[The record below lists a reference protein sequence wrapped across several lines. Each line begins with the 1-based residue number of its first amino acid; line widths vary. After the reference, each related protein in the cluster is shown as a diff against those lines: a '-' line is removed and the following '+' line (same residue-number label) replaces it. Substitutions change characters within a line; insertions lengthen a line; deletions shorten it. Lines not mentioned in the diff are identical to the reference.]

1 MNLPEE
7 LIVKILVEYHGG
19 FSYRNGKF
27 MNKIADDDYRYKIAD
42 VIPHKTLK
50 TNIFRQTSIVLSI
63 SPTKHY
69 ILLLYFAQLKKD
81 PCAENAVLFTT
92 DTFKTYTRLIRY

>member
-7 LIVKILVEYHGG
+7 IIVKILVEFHGG

-50 TNIFRQTSIVLSI
+50 TNMWRQTSVVLSI

-69 ILLLYFAQLKKD
+69 ILLLYFVDVTIPPL
-81 PCAENAVLFTT
+81 AENVVLFTT
-92 DTFKTYTRLIRY
+92 DTFKTYTKLIKY

>member
-27 MNKIADDDYRYKIAD
+27 MNKIAHDDYRYKIAD
-42 VIPHKTLK
+42 VIPHKTLN

-63 SPTKHY
+63 SQTKHY
-69 ILLLYFAQLKKD
+69 VLLLYFVHSKET
-81 PCAENAVLFTT
+81 PIAENVVLFTT
-92 DTFKTYTRLIRY
+92 DTFKTYTKLIRY